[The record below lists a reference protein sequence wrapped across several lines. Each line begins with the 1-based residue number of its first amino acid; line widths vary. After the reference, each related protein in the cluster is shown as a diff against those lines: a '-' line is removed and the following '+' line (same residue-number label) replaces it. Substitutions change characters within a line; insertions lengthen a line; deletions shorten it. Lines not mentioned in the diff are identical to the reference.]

1 MLVLIDESGCS
12 GFKIEKGSTPY
23 FVVAMVIFDNFK
35 EAETTSALI
44 ETMRKALG
52 VKPEFKFSKLS
63 DDRKDQ
69 FFRAVTDRNFRV
81 RALVVPKAALYSRK
95 LRTDSDSFYNFFVK
109 LLIKFD
115 DGLLQNASIKI
126 DGSGDREFKRSLDR
140 YLRAQI
146 GPGKIRKFRFVDS
159 RSDNLIQ
166 LADMCVGAISRS
178 YRPDARD
185 HHDRWRRMLRKRIQN
200 VWEFK

>member
-12 GFKIEKGSTPY
+12 GFKIDKGSTPY
-23 FVVAMVIFDNFK
+23 FVVAI
-35 EAETTSALI
+35 TSAAI
-44 ETMRKALG
+44 AATRKALG

-63 DDRKDQ
+63 DDRKDE
-69 FFRAVTDRNFRV
+69 FFRTVAKRDFRV
-81 RALVVPKAALYSRK
+81 RALVVRKEAIYSPK

-109 LLIKFD
+109 ELIRFD
-115 DGLLQNASIKI
+115 DGVLKDASVKI
-126 DGSGDREFKRSLDR
+126 DGSGDREFKRSLTR
-140 YLRAQI
+140 HLRAQA

-159 RSDNLIQ
+159 KADNLIQ

-178 YRPDARD
+178 YRPGARD
-185 HHDRWRRMLRKRIQN
+185 FHDRWRRMLRKRIDD